1 MARTPR
7 RLKGVLDPV
16 RDAVKQMEAFKSTY
30 KLRTVPKIL
39 ETDKGNVP
47 LRKVLF
53 DEGKLLKTVREF
65 VEKDILPK
73 ILERLP
79 GISGGLPVR
88 EYRPL
93 LEQAVPAY
101 QARHASRWN
110 SPIENEADSYTEDS
124 YDTEA
129 EREQVQQDFLFQQ
142 GVSVQGGRLRRYST
156 ESVHKGF
163 EDIRKHFTNSKIY
176 AKSTKGGKRV
186 VVGIGKWN
194 DLLAMSSDDYR
205 PYPEAKLGG
214 GAHKKW
220 FLNVEF
226 GTGIFA
232 NKIRTDGEF
241 KVTDPQ
247 GAWRFGLGP
256 ESLTEEEIEDGAR
269 PRRPQIWLGQRPAN
283 AFFEKNSNYENP
295 IPNVIWR
302 DLFVTKLPERLDQ
315 INIFVR

>member
-1 MARTPR
+1 MARTLR
-7 RLKGVLDPV
+7 RLRGVLDPV
-16 RDAVKQMEAFKSTY
+16 RDAVKQMDSFNSTY
-30 KLRTVPKIL
+30 QLRTVAK
-39 ETDKGNVP
+39 EDRVK
-47 LRKVLF
+47 LF
-53 DEGKLLKTVREF
+53 DEGVLLNTVKDF
-65 VEKDILPK
+65 VAEEILPT
-73 ILERLP
+73 ILDRLP
-79 GISGGLPVR
+79 GISSGLPIR

-101 QARHASRWN
+101 KARHSSRWN
-110 SPIENEADSYTEDS
+110 SPIENEANSYTEDT
-124 YDTEA
+124 YATEA
-129 EREQVQQDFLFQQ
+129 EREQVAKDFLFQQ
-142 GVSVQGGRLRRYST
+142 GASVQGGRLRRYST

-163 EDIRKHFTNSKIY
+163 ADIRKHFTKAKIH
-176 AKSTKGGKRV
+176 AKPTQGGKRV
-186 VVGIGKWN
+186 VVGIGKWS

-232 NKIRTDGEF
+232 NKIRTDGQF

-256 ESLTEEEIEDGAR
+256 ESLTEQEIEDGAK
-269 PRRPQIWLGQRPAN
+269 PRRPQIWLGQRPVN
-283 AFFEKNSNYENP
+283 AFFEKNANYENP
-295 IPNVIWR
+295 VPNIIWR
-302 DLFVTKLPERLDQ
+302 ELFVTKLPERLGN